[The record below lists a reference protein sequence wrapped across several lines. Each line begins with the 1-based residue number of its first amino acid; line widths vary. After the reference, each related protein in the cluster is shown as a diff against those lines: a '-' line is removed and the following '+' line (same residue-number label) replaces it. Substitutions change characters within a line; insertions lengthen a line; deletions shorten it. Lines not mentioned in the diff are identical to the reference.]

1 MRTRARTP
9 ARTSIWW
16 LVLISAAVLLTVLLS
31 APSGTAGDVPTVNL
45 SGEVTRDMCTPCHAR
60 IADVANER
68 IRFSHGTHITV
79 GCASCHSQMPHREGT
94 TEIPEMGGCF
104 ACHGF
109 GHAADS
115 TVAGAACDVC
125 HSSGFELRPA
135 THVADWPLAP
145 HAEEARSGGVN
156 QCMLCHDAPLDCDAC
171 HVSENVDVGPMPP
184 FFLPTLPVV
193 EERPE
198 LTIEFSSPISIGQ
211 CIHCHGS
218 VGEFLTDRLIFP
230 HEVHIERN
238 YSCASCHPVFP
249 HSAFGTAYNTMAD
262 CYRCHSLVHADKGLV
277 ATEDCLACHPTDFDL
292 VPLNHTGAFV
302 NGDHGWMV
310 EEDEKYC
317 SLCHKSDFC
326 VPCHRN
332 ERSMPDGTSAR
343 WVIPEDHT
351 ESVWLSQHGPI
362 FLDATG
368 TCYACHDSPS
378 CERCHFTPMP
388 HPVDFLA
395 LHGEDDH
402 GSPEERDCAVCHVDR
417 SWCQDCHHDQ
427 AKGDDLI
434 EENCDPCHTEMS
446 LKPATAIK
454 HKSYAYH
461 AVHFEVE
468 ESVGRP
474 YRCYECHATWGRPTG
489 NGNGNNGRAGIRFG
503 NDNGH
508 TGSPD
513 ALGHDLRL
521 CYDCHG
527 GLDFQNELIAPWP
540 GAQLCVRCH
549 PDFDEP

>member
-31 APSGTAGDVPTVNL
+31 APSGTAGDVPAVNL

-135 THVADWPLAP
+135 THAADWPLAP

-171 HVSENVDVGPMPP
+171 HVSDNVDVGPMPP

-230 HEVHIERN
+230 HEVHIERS

-277 ATEDCLACHPTDFDL
+277 ATEDCLACHPPQFDL
-292 VPLNHTGAFV
+292 KPVNHTPAFEA
-302 NGDHGWMV
+302 NEHG
-310 EEDEKYC
+310 EPAYADETYC
-317 SLCHKSDFC
+317 TLCHKSPFC
-326 VPCHRN
+326 QECHRAK
-332 ERSMPDGTSAR
+332 RPMADGSPAR
-343 WVIPEDHT
+343 FVIPENHMET
-351 ESVWLSQHGPI
+351 TWVSEHGRP
-362 FLDATG
+362 FLEAEG
-368 TCYACHDSPS
+368 TCWACHDSPS
-378 CERCHFTPMP
+378 CSRCHVTPMP
-388 HPVDFLA
+388 HPPEWFGQHGVSDFSKR
-395 LHGEDDH
+395 DDA
-402 GSPEERDCAVCHVDR
+402 DCNVCHKDR
-417 SWCQDCHHDQ
+417 DWCQECHHDTVKR
-427 AKGDDLI
+427 ADLI
-434 EENCDPCHTEMS
+434 EENCVGCHEEMAE
-446 LKPATAIK
+446 KPATQIK
-454 HKSYAYH
+454 HKGFAEH
-461 AVHFEVE
+461 AVHFYVE
-468 ESVGRP
+468 ETVGRP
-474 YRCYECHATWGRPTG
+474 YRCYECHATWGARNGDG
-489 NGNGNNGRAGIRFG
+489 NGRGAFST
-503 NDNGH
+503 H
-508 TGSPD
+508 SGSPGD
-513 ALGHDLRL
+513 IGHDLRL

-527 GLDFQNELIAPWP
+527 ALDFQSVQIAPWP

-549 PDFDEP
+549 TEFEK